1 MFVTFQVFFD
11 FPLYLR
17 SQFSKI
23 FSFIEKNQHSQNERD
38 LLSLLKNMLSRRFR
52 VFQKKTYLQIKMWI
66 HKMRGCTKRCQ
77 KAKLVKKIWQN
88 NSFILDLW
96 YYHCNIIF
104 ETRDLKHALLSK
116 RNNMAVEIKLRV
128 RINSFKR

>member
-52 VFQKKTYLQIKMWI
+52 VFQKKTYLQIKM
-66 HKMRGCTKRCQ
+66 
-77 KAKLVKKIWQN
+77 
-88 NSFILDLW
+88 
-96 YYHCNIIF
+96 
-104 ETRDLKHALLSK
+104 
-116 RNNMAVEIKLRV
+116 
-128 RINSFKR
+128 